1 MSGALTERVFV
12 EKLIQVGFAEPEIL
26 ERHPFEL
33 DHAAEYPL
41 FTPDLVELMHRLLPE
56 EKKDEVATV
65 VTLRTIKPA

>member
-1 MSGALTERVFV
+1 M
-12 EKLIQVGFAEPEIL
+12 GFGEPEIL

-56 EKKDEVATV
+56 KTKDAVATV
-65 VTLRTIKPA
+65 VTLRTEKPA